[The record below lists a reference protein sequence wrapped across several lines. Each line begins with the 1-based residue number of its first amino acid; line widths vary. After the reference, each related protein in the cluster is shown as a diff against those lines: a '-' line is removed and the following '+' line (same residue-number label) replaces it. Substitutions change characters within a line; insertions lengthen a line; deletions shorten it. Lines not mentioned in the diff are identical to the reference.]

1 MYFKLNKS
9 KNNPIYIQLYEA
21 ISSEIACGRLPNG
34 SKLTPR
40 RTLAQELGI
49 SQNTVESAYKMLQD
63 TGYVKTIPR
72 QGYVVSFKSS
82 ALGNDLPWETNAPE
96 RVVFSPNG
104 IDTSQINF
112 TAYAKILRNVAY
124 NNGEDIFSYVD
135 KSGEFVLRSAIAQ
148 YLYSFRNI
156 KTSPDKILIG
166 AGAEYLLT
174 SLAAIFDNPVFIF
187 ENPCDTHFYNALAVY
202 NHNIALLNSNGGK
215 FNIDAL
221 SDCSGNILFVEPDTR
236 FPHCSAMDLQT
247 RTSILNWANQSN
259 DRYIIELGYDSELQ
273 WESHETLY
281 SMDTNNK
288 VIYLNTFSR
297 SLGPGIKTSYMV
309 LPEELLDLWKKKHVY
324 YYSLTSKADQYALAE
339 FINKGHFTKHYKSM
353 RAFYKE
359 KFNYTRA
366 YIQELF
372 GDDFEIINNS
382 AGTYF
387 TFKLKGYSAL
397 ELKKHSRR
405 CGVKI
410 LSLNSYNVTDIPLTN
425 DYLILGTGDLEK
437 SEIKLGLQ
445 LLKENPAL
453 INIRATQTELKAK
466 K

>member
-9 KNNPIYIQLYEA
+9 ENNPIYIQLYEA
-21 ISSEIACGRLPNG
+21 ISAEIACGRLPNG
-34 SKLTPR
+34 SKLTSR
-40 RTLAQELGI
+40 RTLANELGI

-63 TGYVKTIPR
+63 TGYVTAIPR

-82 ALGNDLPWETNAPE
+82 VLGNELPWEINAPE
-96 RVVFSPNG
+96 QVVFSPNG

-124 NNGEDIFSYVD
+124 NDGMDIFSYVD

-156 KTSPDKILIG
+156 KTSPDKLIIG

-174 SLAAIFDNPVFIF
+174 SLSAIFDNPIFIF

-202 NHNIALLNSNGGK
+202 NHNIALLNSHGEH

-221 SDCSGNILFVEPDTR
+221 NSCSGNILFVDPDTR
-236 FPHCSAMDLQT
+236 FPHCSAMDFET
-247 RTSILNWANQSN
+247 RAKILNWANQAE

-273 WESHETLY
+273 WETYETLFGI
-281 SMDTNNK
+281 DTNNK

-297 SLGPGIKTSYMV
+297 SLGPGIKTAYMV
-309 LPEELLDLWKKKHVY
+309 LPEALLNLWKKKHVY

-353 RAFYKE
+353 RVLYKE
-359 KFNYTRA
+359 KLNYTKA
-366 YIQELF
+366 YMTELF
-372 GDDFEIINNS
+372 GDDLEIINNS
-382 AGTYF
+382 ASTYF
-387 TFKLKGYSAL
+387 TFMLNGYSAVDF
-397 ELKKHSRR
+397 KQYSRR

-410 LSLNSYNVTDIPLTN
+410 LSLNSYNVTETPIKN
-425 DYLILGTGDLEK
+425 DLLILGTGDLEK
-437 SEIKLGLQ
+437 SKIKLGLK
-445 LLKENPAL
+445 LLKEN
-453 INIRATQTELKAK
+453 LK
-466 K
+466 